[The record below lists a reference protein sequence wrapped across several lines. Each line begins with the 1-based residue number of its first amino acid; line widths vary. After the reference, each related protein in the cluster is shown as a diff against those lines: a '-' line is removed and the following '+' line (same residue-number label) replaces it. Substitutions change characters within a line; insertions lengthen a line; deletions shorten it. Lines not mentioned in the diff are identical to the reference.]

1 MRPNIKYNFGIPS
14 SFEERNSY
22 DMGENAILDYSSD
35 LSHVVKNDITNKV
48 KILGCSVVLFFSSVA
63 DDKIKA
69 KPADFT
75 FNFQQA
81 VSASLDD
88 TIIDSRVEYKERA
101 SIIRNEWKKELSK
114 IALYEDNWDAE
125 GAIKV
130 PHIVLG
136 KAIQLLDF
144 TDINIHLIQDIYANP
159 SGTISIEWGNTND
172 ETIGVEVGARKMSYY
187 TSLRGDEDCF
197 FNSLLIDKSNLTAL
211 FDRVRRL

>member
-1 MRPNIKYNFGIPS
+1 MRPNFRYNFGAPTSLDESICFDMEGNAIQDY
-14 SFEERNSY
+14 SFE
-22 DMGENAILDYSSD
+22 SS
-35 LSHVVKNDITNKV
+35 HMAKNDITNRF
-48 KILGCSVVLFFSSVA
+48 KILGCSVILFFSSVA

-114 IALYEDNWDAE
+114 IALYEDNWDEE